1 MECQARLGPKQAMGK
16 VRAPPSLP
24 STRLGS
30 ALGARTSLF
39 FFLFGQPSFLK
50 MLMNFFHQFRSF
62 CINKMAQSEHK
73 RFVLLQNTL
82 LFVFLPPTSHFE
94 PIYTNLYT
102 LIPQQK
108 QVTIANVCREMG

>member
-1 MECQARLGPKQAMGK
+1 
-16 VRAPPSLP
+16 
-24 STRLGS
+24 
-30 ALGARTSLF
+30 
-39 FFLFGQPSFLK
+39 
-50 MLMNFFHQFRSF
+50 
-62 CINKMAQSEHK
+62 MAQSEHK